1 MYGLLSASTLSVF
14 VSPSALSLL
23 AVNIGVIGFA
33 VRDDWSLATILMS
46 YVAQSVIIG
55 IFQAVKMSDLTVFTT
70 GGYKINHWPVP
81 PTQTV
86 KWIAV
91 LIFVVHYGL
100 FQFGYANFVLDCL
113 GTGAVSWP
121 DVMLAAIA
129 FYANHLFSY
138 FMNQNSASKRIPNI
152 KNMMVFPYVRILP
165 MHVFIMA
172 GALTATEHSALV
184 LFLIL
189 KTLADVATH
198 AIEHYSDTLLG

>member
-100 FQFGYANFVLDCL
+100 FQFGYASV
-113 GTGAVSWP
+113 
-121 DVMLAAIA
+121 
-129 FYANHLFSY
+129 
-138 FMNQNSASKRIPNI
+138 
-152 KNMMVFPYVRILP
+152 VRILRWP
-165 MHVFIMA
+165 PLLIAALVVTIYVTLCDLPRTLQGFGWVVTFA
-172 GALTATEHSALV
+172 LLVNSLTAVIESVRPTFDWIVKKYNDLLCKLRAWKVPMDNAKRRIQRIFEDGGDSA
-184 LFLIL
+184 
-189 KTLADVATH
+189 
-198 AIEHYSDTLLG
+198 